1 MTNHAVKVFVI
12 CLSVAFALGL
22 SAVAVL
28 AEEFDP
34 NPAAPQIT
42 AENVALVR
50 IQKCD

>member
-1 MTNHAVKVFVI
+1 VTNHPVKVFVI
-12 CLSVAFALGL
+12 CLSVTFALGL